1 VVFTKKTTI
10 GNCQGMFNVIKHALT
25 IANYVIEQP
34 ALLEI
39 NRKIAVIGGV
49 ILILSKNWP
58 PFVCCV
64 SVFLGDL

>member
-1 VVFTKKTTI
+1 
-10 GNCQGMFNVIKHALT
+10 MFNVIKHALT